1 MKMFHVTMICIATIV
16 VNFTEELRKYIV
28 IISIGDSSIMLPY
41 NKEGILADI
50 QINNQEKKKKYS

>member
-1 MKMFHVTMICIATIV
+1 MICIATIV